1 MSDTCKKLSTVI
13 AVLGLQPQQLDYFLP
28 VTKYIGIVG
37 IVLGTVAS
45 LIKVYMLERTLDK
58 AVDMDPKNANNYTR
72 ANYTMRLVVSV
83 VIVVLACIVEQINVV
98 GVLIGLLLVQP
109 AAYITN
115 FITAN
120 KKNNFFLLINYEIIN
135 YERRNMIGTSI
146 IGGQK
151 SCRTFH
157 WMGKTHLLENQMQN
171 LNSRSIEHRWN
182 RSLAYSN
189 CCHYM
194 GDYGGTYNNCSYTQ
208 S

>member
-1 MSDTCKKLSTVI
+1 MMMKVVTFNGIQNVLYLQKIIYCNSRTRLI
-13 AVLGLQPQQLDYFLP
+13 ALVVGLFFASNKIYW
-28 VTKYIGIVG
+28 IVG

-45 LIKVYMLERTLDK
+45 LGKVYMLERTLDK

-120 KKNNFFLLINYEIIN
+120 KEK
-135 YERRNMIGTSI
+135 
-146 IGGQK
+146 
-151 SCRTFH
+151 
-157 WMGKTHLLENQMQN
+157 
-171 LNSRSIEHRWN
+171 
-182 RSLAYSN
+182 
-189 CCHYM
+189 
-194 GDYGGTYNNCSYTQ
+194 
-208 S
+208 

>member
-1 MSDTCKKLSTVI
+1 MSYTCKKLSTVI
-13 AVLGLQPQQLDYFLP
+13 AVLGLIALVVGLFFAGNKIYW
-28 VTKYIGIVG
+28 IVG

-120 KKNNFFLLINYEIIN
+120 KAK
-135 YERRNMIGTSI
+135 
-146 IGGQK
+146 
-151 SCRTFH
+151 
-157 WMGKTHLLENQMQN
+157 
-171 LNSRSIEHRWN
+171 
-182 RSLAYSN
+182 
-189 CCHYM
+189 
-194 GDYGGTYNNCSYTQ
+194 
-208 S
+208 

>member
-1 MSDTCKKLSTVI
+1 MSYTCKKLSTVI
-13 AVLGLQPQQLDYFLP
+13 AVLGLIALVVGLFFAGNKIYW
-28 VTKYIGIVG
+28 IVG

-109 AAYITN
+109 AAYIAN

-120 KKNNFFLLINYEIIN
+120 KEK
-135 YERRNMIGTSI
+135 
-146 IGGQK
+146 
-151 SCRTFH
+151 
-157 WMGKTHLLENQMQN
+157 
-171 LNSRSIEHRWN
+171 
-182 RSLAYSN
+182 
-189 CCHYM
+189 
-194 GDYGGTYNNCSYTQ
+194 
-208 S
+208 

>member
-1 MSDTCKKLSTVI
+1 
-13 AVLGLQPQQLDYFLP
+13 
-28 VTKYIGIVG
+28 
-37 IVLGTVAS
+37 
-45 LIKVYMLERTLDK
+45 MLERTLDK

-120 KKNNFFLLINYEIIN
+120 KENNFFLLINYEIIN

-157 WMGKTHLLENQMQN
+157 
-171 LNSRSIEHRWN
+171 
-182 RSLAYSN
+182 
-189 CCHYM
+189 
-194 GDYGGTYNNCSYTQ
+194 
-208 S
+208 

>member
-13 AVLGLQPQQLDYFLP
+13 AVLGLIALVVGLFFAGNKIYW
-28 VTKYIGIVG
+28 IVG

-115 FITAN
+115 FNTAN
-120 KKNNFFLLINYEIIN
+120 KEK
-135 YERRNMIGTSI
+135 
-146 IGGQK
+146 
-151 SCRTFH
+151 
-157 WMGKTHLLENQMQN
+157 
-171 LNSRSIEHRWN
+171 
-182 RSLAYSN
+182 
-189 CCHYM
+189 
-194 GDYGGTYNNCSYTQ
+194 
-208 S
+208 